1 MGKVTFTSET
11 TRIKRPSDEVY
22 AFLSDL
28 NHFEHMMP
36 EQVINWQST
45 TDHCT
50 FTIKKLA
57 TLGLRIDNR
66 IPGQQVLV
74 VSDGKAPFDFNLS
87 CNLNPTSASST
98 EVIFEI
104 TADLSPMFKMMVSN
118 PLSNLVNIMAGK
130 LKEEMEVR

>member
-11 TRIKRPSDEVY
+11 TRIERPSDDIY
-22 AFLSDL
+22 SFLADL

-45 TDHCT
+45 ADHCT
-50 FTIKKLA
+50 FTIKNLA
-57 TLGLRIDNR
+57 DLGLKIENR
-66 IPGQQVLV
+66 VPGQQVLV
-74 VSDGKAPFDFNLS
+74 VSDGKAPFDFKLS
-87 CNLNPTSASST
+87 CNLTASSEIST

-130 LKEEMEVR
+130 LKEEMES